1 MERTLIVAVNGS
13 PNPRGNTAA
22 LLEAALQ
29 ACRAE
34 GADTAVIHCQQA
46 LRGQRQKFC
55 VACESPCT
63 GKCGQGTRLGEAHA
77 LMARADGL
85 LLGSPVYFGTVS
97 AQLKAFWDKTRHL
110 RTARALLNVPG
121 GALAV
126 GASRFGGQETTL
138 RALQDMMLVQ
148 GMLVVGDGEREHD
161 CGHLGAAA
169 QRPATA
175 DEEGLQR
182 AALLGRRLVE
192 VARVTRSIRVR
203 T

>member
-1 MERTLIVAVNGS
+1 
-13 PNPRGNTAA
+13 
-22 LLEAALQ
+22 
-29 ACRAE
+29 
-34 GADTAVIHCQQA
+34 
-46 LRGQRQKFC
+46 
-55 VACESPCT
+55 